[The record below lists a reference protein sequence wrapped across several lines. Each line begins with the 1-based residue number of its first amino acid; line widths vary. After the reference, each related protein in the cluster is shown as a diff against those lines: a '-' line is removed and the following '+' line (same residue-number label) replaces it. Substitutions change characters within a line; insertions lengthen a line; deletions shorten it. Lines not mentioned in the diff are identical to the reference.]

1 MRHHTLLAIA
11 GLLLGTGIAHA
22 QDAAKGKALF
32 TRDGCYECHGYVG
45 QGGPGLRLAPS
56 PLTAKQ
62 IATYIRNPAGE
73 MPPYTSAVISDSE
86 IADIQAYLASIKPPP
101 ALKDIPEL
109 N

>member
-1 MRHHTLLAIA
+1 MA
-11 GLLLGTGIAHA
+11 GLLLGTGVAHA
-22 QDAAKGKALF
+22 QDAAKGKELF

-45 QGGPGLRLAPS
+45 QGGPGLRLAPN

-62 IATYIRNPAGE
+62 IATYIRNPSKE
-73 MPPYTSAVISDSE
+73 MPPYTSKVISDAE
-86 IADIQAYLASIKPPP
+86 IDDIHAYLASIKPPP